1 MGKEILT
8 RPCNEGPCAGPDP
21 TITKVLP
28 LAVKT
33 V

>member
-8 RPCNEGPCAGPDP
+8 RPCNENACVEPDP
-21 TITKVLP
+21 TITKILP